1 MIRWKI
7 SKSLDEKYKELQIV
21 LDVLKAKR
29 DLLNFEHY
37 SKYIFD
43 NEEKLDWQ
51 PLRKLK
57 AHWSL
62 EAAKDIK
69 VFTSIDIEKE
79 IIETL
84 SKDIANEIDKEILEK
99 LINDKMEN
107 Q

>member
-1 MIRWKI
+1 MIKWKI

-43 NEEKLDWQ
+43 NEEKLDWR

-62 EAAKDIK
+62 EAAKDINMMFS
-69 VFTSIDIEKE
+69 VNIEKE
-79 IIETL
+79 IIDAL

-99 LINDKMEN
+99 LINGKMEN
-107 Q
+107 